1 MNSHAT
7 NVPST
12 SQWVKMTY
20 IGQPCR
26 NCGVKVVKRIPKKQ
40 RKSAAYHYRYYLFCP
55 GCQRMYMLE
64 SQKVNQAKT
73 TEHLLFEERPQVEC
87 KNCLHGIGRHCLEN
101 TPGGCYDYF
110 EVHTLRRIRSCS
122 PGGEAHFIKGKRIG

>member
-1 MNSHAT
+1 
-7 NVPST
+7 
-12 SQWVKMTY
+12 MTD

-26 NCGVKVVKRIPKKQ
+26 KCGVKVVKRIPKKQ

-64 SQKVNQAKT
+64 SQKVQTVNQPKT
-73 TEHLLFEERPQVEC
+73 TEDQLFEDRPQVEC
-87 KNCLHGIGRHCLEN
+87 KNCLHGIGHHCLEN